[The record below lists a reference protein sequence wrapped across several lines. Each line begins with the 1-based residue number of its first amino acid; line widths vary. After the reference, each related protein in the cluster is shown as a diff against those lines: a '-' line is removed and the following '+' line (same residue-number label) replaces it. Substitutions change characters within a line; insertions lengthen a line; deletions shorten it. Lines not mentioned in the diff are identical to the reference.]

1 MKQKNPRK
9 TSEAAEESPKEF
21 LADPYGRKVT
31 GLRISITDRC
41 NLSCIYCHNEGAE
54 GCTCGPIGHEMTPEL
69 ICGIVREAAKLGVS
83 KVKFS
88 GGEPLF
94 RKDFEDILSCLP
106 HLKEVSATTNG
117 ILLEKRAKTLKAA
130 GLDRVN
136 VSLDTLV
143 PEKYEA
149 ITGAPAGSLEKVVK
163 GIESAVEAGLTPVKL
178 NMVLLKG
185 INDNEIDSMMEFIRP
200 YKGKVILQLI
210 ELMDIDPKLSKYTID
225 SKALEKNLA
234 ERASEVRVRHLH
246 HRKKYIIDGVE
257 VEFVHPMDNSEF
269 CAHCSRLR
277 ITADGKFKPCLLVND
292 NLVDV
297 REAKR
302 PEEIE
307 KLLRLAVSRRKPYYI
322 PIKVLKQEKNQEEK
336 KGQEEKWVQKLY
348 NCKEEK
354 SENRTFSRRQENSN
368 E

>member
-1 MKQKNPRK
+1 MKQKNPEK
-9 TSEAAEESPKEF
+9 TPEVAKEDSKRT
-21 LADPYGRKVT
+21 LEDPYGRKVT

-41 NLSCIYCHNEGAE
+41 NLSCMYCHNEGADC
-54 GCTCGPIGHEMTPEL
+54 CTCGPVGHEMKPEL
-69 ICGIVREAAKLGVS
+69 ICGIVREAAKFGVN

-94 RKDFEDILSCLP
+94 RKDFEEILVCLP
-106 HLKEVSATTNG
+106 PLREVSATTNG
-117 ILLEKRAKTLKAA
+117 ILLEKRAKALKAA

-136 VSLDTLV
+136 ISLDSLV

-149 ITGAPAGSLEKVVK
+149 ITGAPSGSLEKVIR
-163 GIESAVEAGLTPVKL
+163 GIDSAVEAGLTPVKL

-210 ELMDIDPKLSKYTID
+210 ELMDIDPRLSKYMID
-225 SKALEKNLA
+225 SKALEKSLA
-234 ERASEVRVRHLH
+234 ERASEIRVRHLH

-257 VEFVHPMDNSEF
+257 VEFVRPMDNSEF

-277 ITADGKFKPCLLVND
+277 VTADGKFKPCLLVND

-297 REAKR
+297 REAKSS
-302 PEEIE
+302 EEIE
-307 KLLRLAVSRRKPYYI
+307 KLLKLAVSRRKPYCI
-322 PIKVLKQEKNQEEK
+322 PVRVLKQGKKVEK
-336 KGQEEKWVQKLY
+336 KKTDAEVDKALT
-348 NCKEEK
+348 
-354 SENRTFSRRQENSN
+354 R
-368 E
+368 